1 MVHRLKTGLVL
12 APSFGA
18 MLMAG
23 CAILVA
29 GCVSRGA
36 YDELQAQYQQSQQQ
50 NAMLTSRVANESA
63 QISRLQGAIKYTVDS
78 DLLFA
83 PGGWEMSARGK
94 QVIGNMATKL
104 APTQRN
110 KIVVNGYTD
119 NAPVG
124 PGLQRRGV
132 TSNQMLSEKRART
145 VADFLVTQG
154 MDPGLVSAVG
164 YGDHDPIASN
174 ATAQGR
180 RKNRRVELALAAG

>member
-1 MVHRLKTGLVL
+1 MIHRLKTSLVL

-23 CAILVA
+23 C
-29 GCVSRGA
+29 VSRGA
-36 YDELQAQYQQSQQQ
+36 HDELQAKYQQSQQQ
-50 NAMLTSRVANESA
+50 NAALTSRVASESA

-110 KIVVNGYTD
+110 KLVVNGYTD
-119 NAPVG
+119 DAPVG

-132 TSNQMLSEKRART
+132 TSNQMLSEKRAQT
-145 VADFLVTQG
+145 VADFLVTRG
-154 MDPGLVSAVG
+154 LDPGLVSAVG
-164 YGDHDPIASN
+164 YGDQDPIASN

>member
-1 MVHRLKTGLVL
+1 MIHRLKTSLVL

-18 MLMAG
+18 ILM
-23 CAILVA
+23 A

-104 APTQRN
+104 ASTQRN
-110 KIVVNGYTD
+110 KIVANGHTG

-124 PGLQRRGV
+124 PGLQLRGV
-132 TSNQMLSEKRART
+132 TSNQMLSEKRAQT

-164 YGDHDPIASN
+164 HGDHDPIASN